1 MSTVFRIK
9 EIDGNTSFQNITL
22 EISGYGMAIFIAFP
36 EKSAD
41 IPTNQ
46 EVKRWF
52 ERNFGDNDEKVND
65 AGHAGVIIIT
75 RMPVIIDGKRRE
87 RGDTKYFD
95 FGRYDDRKDIIKGK
109 RGVNDG
115 VVRSSKN
122 VRKLVLSPWEFEKT
136 DSENVTILMEKLS
149 KSGIFKGYG
158 KMTGALAKNLDYLKM
173 FLYAELMEN
182 KGIIPFG
189 GHETSTNSENA
200 TYCAKFAR
208 GVGEQGG
215 VDWDFDT
222 LRGSEN
228 VIDVS
233 NDFESAIIE
242 IPNK

>member
-1 MSTVFRIK
+1 MVTLDITGPNGFEGGKLKIK
-9 EIDGNTSFQNITL
+9 
-22 EISGYGMAIFIAFP
+22 GYGMAIFVAFP

-46 EVKRWF
+46 KVERWF
-52 ERNFGDNDEKVND
+52 ERNFGDGDEKVND

-95 FGRYDDRKDIIKGK
+95 FGRYDNRDDIKTGQ
-109 RGVNDG
+109 RGVDDG
-115 VVRSSKN
+115 VVRSSKH
-122 VRKLVLSPWEFEKT
+122 VHKLALSSWDFEKT
-136 DSENVTILMEKLS
+136 DSENVTFLLQKLS

-158 KMTGALAKNLDYLKM
+158 KISGALAKKLDYLKM
-173 FLYAELMEN
+173 FKYAESMEN
-182 KGIIPFG
+182 KGVIPFG
-189 GHETSTNSENA
+189 GHSTSTNSENA

-208 GVGEQGG
+208 GVGEEGG

-228 VIDVS
+228 VIDVA
-233 NDFESAIIE
+233 NDNDSAIIE